1 MARGII
7 YVMTTAVPGLVKIGK
22 TGIDNFK
29 DRMYQLERNGYF
41 NVTALKREF
50 AIEVD
55 DYDEKESM
63 LDDIFSRSRVPNSEL
78 FALDVDLVVQLLS
91 SFEGKQVYP
100 VAETKEQVFEHATED
115 RRSKPGVGEVPDGRY
130 RMTRK
135 VKKTGRQVS
144 GSMDV
149 IGGTYV
155 IRAGTSVSEVEGAG
169 LSRGI
174 KQQRD
179 AFIGP
184 DGVVTEDVSFRSP
197 SGAGSFVLGASCDG
211 WVTWR
216 NEAGQTIDIYR
227 TSED

>member
-22 TGIDNFK
+22 TGVDNFK

-91 SFEGKQVYP
+91 SFEGRQVYP

-115 RRSKPGVGEVPDGRY
+115 RRAKSGSGEVPDGRY

-135 VKKTGRQVS
+135 IKKTGKQVS
-144 GSMDV
+144 ASM
-149 IGGTYV
+149 
-155 IRAGTSVSEVEGAG
+155 E
-169 LSRGI
+169 
-174 KQQRD
+174 RD
-179 AFIGP
+179 AFVGP
-184 DGVVTEDVSFRSP
+184 DGVVTEDVAFRSP

-211 WVTWR
+211 WVTWK
-216 NEAGQTIDIYR
+216 NEAGQTIDVYR
-227 TSED
+227 TNED

>member
-22 TGIDNFK
+22 TGTDNFR

-55 DYDEKESM
+55 DYDEKEAM

-115 RRSKPGVGEVPDGRY
+115 RRANPGSGDVPDGTY
-130 RMTRK
+130 RMSRK
-135 VKKTGRQVS
+135 IKKTGRVLNA
-144 GSMDV
+144 SMDV
-149 IGGTYV
+149 VGGSYV
-155 IRAGTSVSEVEGAG
+155 IRAGTRVSEIEGAG
-169 LSRGI
+169 LSSGI

-179 AFIGP
+179 AFVGP
-184 DGVVTEDVSFRSP
+184 DGVVTEDVTFRSP

-216 NEAGQTIDIYR
+216 NGSGQAIDVYR

>member
-7 YVMTTAVPGLVKIGK
+7 YVMTTVVPGLVKIGK
-22 TGIDNFK
+22 TGVDNFK
-29 DRMYQLERNGYF
+29 DRMYQLERNGHF

-55 DYDEKESM
+55 GYDEKEAM

-91 SFEGKQVYP
+91 SFEGRQVYP
-100 VAETKEQVFEHATED
+100 VATTKEQVFEHATED
-115 RRSKPGVGEVPDGRY
+115 RRANPGSGEVPDGSY
-130 RMTRK
+130 SMSRK
-135 VKKTGRQVS
+135 VKRIGKVINAT
-144 GSMDV
+144 MDV
-149 IGGTYV
+149 VGGSYI
-155 IRAGTSVSEVEGAG
+155 IRAGCKVSEAEGVG

-184 DGVVTEDVSFRSP
+184 DGTVTEDVTFRSP

-216 NEAGQTIDIYR
+216 NQSGQTIDVYR
-227 TSED
+227 TSGD